1 MHEPIFWDH
10 ATANS
15 QALELELLAGLTAPA
30 ASISPK
36 FFYDALGSSL
46 FASICE
52 LDEYYPTRTEAGIFA
67 RYGNEMATL
76 CEGGSLIDLG
86 AGDCAKAESL
96 FSVLRPQEYL
106 AVDISVDY
114 LRRSVS
120 QLQQRYPHIKMMGLG
135 SDFSAGLTLPDAI
148 RSDKRIFFYPGS
160 SISNFNPPQACKFL
174 SQLGQLSGQ
183 NGGILFGVDMV
194 KPKPILELAYDDC
207 LGVTAAFNLN
217 ALRQTNRILG
227 ANFDL
232 RQWKHVAFFNEQ
244 HNRIE
249 MHLEATKRMTV
260 SWAAGPTHARARS
273 FETGERIL
281 TEYSHKYTPESVES
295 MLAAAG
301 LRLRASWYDSQQWF
315 GVFFASPG

>member
-1 MHEPIFWDH
+1 M
-10 ATANS
+10 
-15 QALELELLAGLTAPA
+15 LAGLTASA
-30 ASISPK
+30 AFISPK

-67 RYGNEMATL
+67 RYGSEMADL
-76 CEGGSLIDLG
+76 CGGGSLIDLG

-96 FSVLRPQEYL
+96 FSVLRPREYL

-135 SDFSAGLTLPDAI
+135 SDFSAGLTLPEAI
-148 RSDKRIFFYPGS
+148 GADRRIFFYPGS
-160 SISNFNPPQACKFL
+160 SISNFDPPQARQFL
-174 SQLGQLSGQ
+174 AQLGALSGQ

-194 KPKPILELAYDDC
+194 KPKAILELAYDDC

-232 RQWKHVAFFNEQ
+232 RQWKHVAFFDET
-244 HNRIE
+244 HRRIE

-260 SWAAGPTHARARS
+260 SWAAGSADAYART
-273 FETGERIL
+273 FESGERIL
-281 TEYSHKYTPESVES
+281 TEYSHKYTPQSVEE
-295 MLAAAG
+295 MLAQAG

-315 GVFFASPG
+315 GVFFAVPG